1 MYLASRVMVADE
13 LLRQI
18 WELEEGQADLKREI
32 SKLVLS
38 AEDLKQAI
46 CDGEPPSVS
55 ENADAS
61 TELHE
66 FLAMAPRSRSSATSF
81 PNNGSKGKTV
91 FRMR

>member
-1 MYLASRVMVADE
+1 MAAEE
-13 LLRQI
+13 LLRKI
-18 WELEEGQADLKREI
+18 RELEEGQADLKREI

-46 CDGEPPSVS
+46 YDGEPPSMS

-91 FRMR
+91 FRMRQ